1 VHFFCG
7 EETIMKI
14 LKTTLYYIYSMIEM
28 VLNIR
33 NWPSLLPIFLGK
45 NKSNEQTILLRR
57 PSLKMVVRGKMDI
70 WSVKETFLDAFYTRY
85 GVPVQDGWQV
95 VDIGAGIGDFSIKA
109 AYNNPNTVVYAF
121 EPFPSSYALLLKNIE
136 INGIK
141 NVVPSPQAVWSHE
154 GSLVLDLSL
163 NEPLKISSREEGS
176 PSDIPESINVGS
188 TTLTDL
194 IAYHDI
200 DKVDLIKLD
209 CEGAEYEIL
218 MSTPHETL
226 VRVKH
231 IIMEYHDI
239 DDMQNHHRLVAFLES
254 QGFDVKCHRNYVHD
268 EIGYLFARR

>member
-1 VHFFCG
+1 
-7 EETIMKI
+7 
-14 LKTTLYYIYSMIEM
+14 
-28 VLNIR
+28 
-33 NWPSLLPIFLGK
+33 
-45 NKSNEQTILLRR
+45 
-57 PSLKMVVRGKMDI
+57 MDI

-85 GVPVQDGWQV
+85 GVPIQDGWQV

-136 INGIK
+136 INGIE
-141 NVVPSPQAVWSHE
+141 NLVASPQAVWSHE

-163 NEPLKISSREEGS
+163 NEPLKISSFEEGS
-176 PSDIPESINVGS
+176 PSDVSEWINVEA
-188 TTLTDL
+188 TTLMDL

-200 DKVDLIKLD
+200 DQVDLIKLD

-218 MSTPHETL
+218 MSAPHETL
-226 VRVKH
+226 ARVKR

-239 DDMQNHHRLVAFLES
+239 NDSQNHHRLVVFLES
-254 QGFDVKCHRNYVHD
+254 QGFEVTRHRNFVHD